1 MFLSAVYTQYLIMH
15 YYVKYDVYVVAS
27 VDYKTV

>member
-15 YYVKYDVYVVAS
+15 YYVKYDVVAS